1 MPFLRKEWKENT
13 SKLVENVK
21 WMFFMMNV
29 VGKPLK
35 ILNTLWVPLNF
46 GKPTFST
53 KSSSKT
59 FQSCAHTLA
68 YEENLNFCCQFLP
81 FCEHGFHVF

>member
-35 ILNTLWVPLNF
+35 ILWIHCEYLSIL
-46 GKPTFST
+46 
-53 KSSSKT
+53 
-59 FQSCAHTLA
+59 
-68 YEENLNFCCQFLP
+68 ENLLLFPPNQVREPFNFVGIL
-81 FCEHGFHVF
+81 